1 MNKKLSKLLTVGAA
15 LVLAACGNGA
25 EESSED
31 ENEETNGTADEVVEE
46 VDTNLVVASHLPPMT
61 DIVEIAA
68 DVIEEPY
75 SIELL
80 EVTDNVQYN
89 ETVQFGEA
97 YANFAQHEPFLEQY
111 NEANDGNLV
120 ALQTIYDPIVG
131 YYSPIY
137 DSIEDIEEGAEVAI
151 PSDISNETRALL
163 TLAEQDLIELDESV
177 EPMNITLDD
186 ITENPLNLE
195 FTSIDLLN
203 LTAAYEDGVE
213 LVFNLP
219 TYIANIGLTPDD
231 ALFLESEENT
241 LFALIVGVHEDNADN
256 EATEALIDA
265 FTSQEV
271 YDFLTELS
279 DVNHLYPAFD
289 NPSE

>member
-1 MNKKLSKLLTVGAA
+1 MNKKLKNLLLVGAA
-15 LVLAACGNGA
+15 TVLAACGNGA
-25 EESSED
+25 DEST
-31 ENEETNGTADEVVEE
+31 ENNTDVSNNTAEETQ
-46 VDTNLVVASHLPPMT
+46 TNLVVASHLPPMT

-68 DVIEEPY
+68 GVIEEPY
-75 SIELL
+75 TIELL

-89 ETVQFGEA
+89 DAVQFKEA
-97 YANFAQHEPFLEQY
+97 YASFAQHEPFMEQY

-131 YYSPIY
+131 YYSPVY
-137 DSIEDIEEGAEVAI
+137 NSIDEIEEGAEVAI
-151 PSDISNETRALL
+151 PSDKSNETRALL
-163 TLAEQDLIELDESV
+163 TLAEQDLIQLDENV
-177 EPMNITLDD
+177 AAIDVTLDD
-186 ITENPLNLE
+186 ITANPLNLE

-203 LTAAYEDGVE
+203 LTAAYEDGVD

-219 TYIANIGLTPDD
+219 TYIASIGLTPDD

-241 LFALIVGVHEDNADN
+241 LFALIVAVHEDNADN
-256 EATEALIDA
+256 EATKALIDA

-279 DVNHLYPAFD
+279 DVNHLYPAFES
-289 NPSE
+289 PAE

>member
-1 MNKKLSKLLTVGAA
+1 MNKKLKNLLLVGAA
-15 LVLAACGNGA
+15 TVLAACGNGA
-25 EESSED
+25 DEST
-31 ENEETNGTADEVVEE
+31 ENNTDVSNDTAEETP
-46 VDTNLVVASHLPPMT
+46 TNLVVASHLPPMT
-61 DIVEIAA
+61 DIVEIVA

-75 SIELL
+75 TIELL

-89 ETVQFGEA
+89 DAVQFKEA
-97 YANFAQHEPFLEQY
+97 YASFAQHEPFMEQY

-131 YYSPIY
+131 YYSPVY
-137 DSIEDIEEGAEVAI
+137 NSIDEIEEGAEVAI
-151 PSDISNETRALL
+151 PSDKSNETRALL
-163 TLAEQDLIELDESV
+163 TLAEQDLIELDENV
-177 EPMNITLDD
+177 AAIDVTLDD
-186 ITENPLNLE
+186 ITANPLNLE

-203 LTAAYEDGVE
+203 LTATYEDGVD

-219 TYIANIGLTPDD
+219 TYIASIGLTPDD

-241 LFALIVGVHEDNADN
+241 LFALIVAVHEDNADN
-256 EATEALIDA
+256 EATKALIDA

-279 DVNHLYPAFD
+279 DVNHLYPAFES
-289 NPSE
+289 PAE

>member
-1 MNKKLSKLLTVGAA
+1 MNKKLKNLLLVGAA
-15 LVLAACGNGA
+15 TVLAACGNGA
-25 EESSED
+25 DEST
-31 ENEETNGTADEVVEE
+31 ENNMDVSNDTAEETP
-46 VDTNLVVASHLPPMT
+46 TNLVVASHLPPMT

-75 SIELL
+75 TIELL

-89 ETVQFGEA
+89 DAVQFKEA
-97 YANFAQHEPFLEQY
+97 YASFAQHEPFMEQY

-131 YYSPIY
+131 YYSPVY
-137 DSIEDIEEGAEVAI
+137 NSIDEIEEGAEVAI
-151 PSDISNETRALL
+151 PSDKSNETRALL
-163 TLAEQDLIELDESV
+163 TLAEQDLIELDENV
-177 EPMNITLDD
+177 AAIDVTLDD
-186 ITENPLNLE
+186 ITANPLNLE

-203 LTAAYEDGVE
+203 LTAAYEDGVD

-219 TYIANIGLTPDD
+219 TYIASIGLTPDD

-241 LFALIVGVHEDNADN
+241 LFALIVAVHEDNADN
-256 EATEALIDA
+256 EATKALIDA

-279 DVNHLYPAFD
+279 DINHLYPAFES
-289 NPSE
+289 PAE

>member
-1 MNKKLSKLLTVGAA
+1 MNKKLRNLLLVGAA
-15 LVLAACGNGA
+15 TVLAACGNGA
-25 EESSED
+25 D
-31 ENEETNGTADEVVEE
+31 EGTENNTDVSNDATEETP
-46 VDTNLVVASHLPPMT
+46 TNLVVASHLPPMT

-89 ETVQFGEA
+89 DAVQYKEA
-97 YANFAQHEPFLEQY
+97 YASFAQHEPFMEQY

-131 YYSPIY
+131 YYSPVY
-137 DSIEDIEEGAEVAI
+137 NSIDEIEEGAEVAI
-151 PSDISNETRALL
+151 PSDKSNETRALL

-177 EPMNITLDD
+177 AAIDVTLDD
-186 ITENPLNLE
+186 ITSNPLNLE

-219 TYIANIGLTPDD
+219 TYIASIGLTPDD

-241 LFALIVGVHEDNADN
+241 LFALIVAVHGDNADN
-256 EATEALIDA
+256 KATQALVEA

-279 DVNHLYPAFD
+279 DVNHLYPAFEA
-289 NPSE
+289 PAE

>member
-1 MNKKLSKLLTVGAA
+1 MNKKLKNLLLVGAA
-15 LVLAACGNGA
+15 TVLAACGNGA
-25 EESSED
+25 DEST
-31 ENEETNGTADEVVEE
+31 ENNTDVSNDTAEETP
-46 VDTNLVVASHLPPMT
+46 TNLVVASHLPPMT

-75 SIELL
+75 TIELL

-89 ETVQFGEA
+89 DAVQFKEA
-97 YANFAQHEPFLEQY
+97 YASFAQHEPFMEQY

-131 YYSPIY
+131 YYSPVY
-137 DSIEDIEEGAEVAI
+137 NSIDEIEEGAEVAI
-151 PSDISNETRALL
+151 PSDKSNETRALL
-163 TLAEQDLIELDESV
+163 TLAEQDLIQLDENV
-177 EPMNITLDD
+177 AAIDVTLDD
-186 ITENPLNLE
+186 ITANPLNLE

-203 LTAAYEDGVE
+203 LTAAYEDGVD

-219 TYIANIGLTPDD
+219 TYIASIGLTPDD

-241 LFALIVGVHEDNADN
+241 LFALIVAVHEDNADN
-256 EATEALIDA
+256 EATKALIDA

-279 DVNHLYPAFD
+279 DVNHLYPAFES
-289 NPSE
+289 PAE

>member
-1 MNKKLSKLLTVGAA
+1 MNKKLKNLLLVGAA
-15 LVLAACGNGA
+15 TVLAACGNGTDESTENNTDVSNDTA
-25 EESSED
+25 EE
-31 ENEETNGTADEVVEE
+31 TP
-46 VDTNLVVASHLPPMT
+46 TNLVVASHLPPMT

-75 SIELL
+75 TIELL

-89 ETVQFGEA
+89 DAVQFKEA
-97 YANFAQHEPFLEQY
+97 YASFAQHEPFMEQY

-131 YYSPIY
+131 YYSPVY
-137 DSIEDIEEGAEVAI
+137 NSIDEIEEGAEVAI
-151 PSDISNETRALL
+151 PSDKSNETRALL
-163 TLAEQDLIELDESV
+163 TLAEQDLIELDENV
-177 EPMNITLDD
+177 AAIDVTLDD
-186 ITENPLNLE
+186 ITANPLNLE

-203 LTAAYEDGVE
+203 LTAAYEDGVD

-219 TYIANIGLTPDD
+219 TYIASIGLTPDD

-241 LFALIVGVHEDNADN
+241 LFALIVAVHEDNADN
-256 EATEALIDA
+256 EATKALIDA

-279 DVNHLYPAFD
+279 DVNHLYPAFES
-289 NPSE
+289 PAE

>member
-1 MNKKLSKLLTVGAA
+1 MNKKLKNLLLVGAA
-15 LVLAACGNGA
+15 TVLAACGNGA
-25 EESSED
+25 DEST
-31 ENEETNGTADEVVEE
+31 ENNTDVSNDTAEETP
-46 VDTNLVVASHLPPMT
+46 TNLVVASHLPPMT

-75 SIELL
+75 TIELL

-89 ETVQFGEA
+89 DAVQFKEA
-97 YANFAQHEPFLEQY
+97 YASFAQHEPFMEQY

-131 YYSPIY
+131 YYSPVY
-137 DSIEDIEEGAEVAI
+137 NSIDEIEEGAEVAI
-151 PSDISNETRALL
+151 PSDKSNETRALL
-163 TLAEQDLIELDESV
+163 TLAEQDLIELDENV
-177 EPMNITLDD
+177 AAIDVTLDD
-186 ITENPLNLE
+186 ITANPLNLE

-203 LTAAYEDGVE
+203 LTAAYEDGVD

-219 TYIANIGLTPDD
+219 TYIASIGLTPDD

-241 LFALIVGVHEDNADN
+241 LFALIVAVHEDNADN
-256 EATEALIDA
+256 EATKALIDA
-265 FTSQEV
+265 FTSQKV

-279 DVNHLYPAFD
+279 DINHLYPAFES
-289 NPSE
+289 PAE

>member
-1 MNKKLSKLLTVGAA
+1 MNKKLKNLLLVGAA
-15 LVLAACGNGA
+15 TVLAACGNGA
-25 EESSED
+25 DEST
-31 ENEETNGTADEVVEE
+31 ENNTDVSNDTAEETP
-46 VDTNLVVASHLPPMT
+46 TNLVVASHLPPMT

-75 SIELL
+75 TIELL

-89 ETVQFGEA
+89 DAVQFKEA
-97 YANFAQHEPFLEQY
+97 YASFAQHEPFMEQY

-131 YYSPIY
+131 YYSPVY
-137 DSIEDIEEGAEVAI
+137 NSIDEIEEGAEVAI
-151 PSDISNETRALL
+151 PSDKSNETRALL
-163 TLAEQDLIELDESV
+163 TLAEQDLIELDENV
-177 EPMNITLDD
+177 AAIDVTLDD
-186 ITENPLNLE
+186 ITANPLNLE

-203 LTAAYEDGVE
+203 LTAAYEDGVD

-219 TYIANIGLTPDD
+219 TYIASIGLTPDD

-241 LFALIVGVHEDNADN
+241 LFALIVAVHEDNADN
-256 EATEALIDA
+256 EATKALIDA

-279 DVNHLYPAFD
+279 DVNHLYPAFES
-289 NPSE
+289 PAE